1 MKRVTFLTA
10 LVGIVWFA
18 GCVDTESSIEIIE
31 PIRVEGQTC
40 IDGVPIDNELSELL
54 IDEALRLLGGG
65 AALYE
70 GWHNFW
76 VWSKVDGASS
86 WKEVST
92 VYKAGGGD
100 TADYITMTGTYVAPV
115 GCSYDSVLQ
124 WRGGT
129 WWQQHS
135 GSPGD
140 TGYIVTFYTLQ
151 HDTLVLQSGG
161 TIQADWTI
169 TVVASGS
176 LLAILEY
183 HLAYGI
189 QCGMA
194 EEIDSLRLCYNNGD
208 TNVIVATPIYDLVND
223 TLTIQGI
230 DTTRSRANDTLWTVA
245 LMDES
250 GTILSNYVA
259 NAPIALGSTPKINYK
274 LPVAEHVA
282 KH

>member
-1 MKRVTFLTA
+1 MRKIAFLIA
-10 LVGIVWFA
+10 LVGIVWFS
-18 GCVDTESSIEIIE
+18 GCVVTESEIEIVE
-31 PIRVEGQTC
+31 PVIVEGQTC
-40 IDGVPIDNELSELL
+40 IDGIPIDNELSELL
-54 IDEALRLLGGG
+54 IDETLRLMGDG

-92 VYKAGGGD
+92 IYKAGGGD
-100 TADYITMTGTYVAPV
+100 TADYITMAGTYNAPV
-115 GCSYDSVLQ
+115 GCGYDSVLQ

-129 WWQQHS
+129 WWQGHS

-140 TGYIVTFYTLQ
+140 TGYVTTWYTLQ
-151 HDTLVLQSGG
+151 HDTTVLQSGG
-161 TIQADWTI
+161 NIQADWTI

-176 LLAILEY
+176 LLDTLEW

-208 TNVIVATPIYDLVND
+208 TNVVVATPIYDLAND
-223 TLTIQGI
+223 TLTMQGI
-230 DTTRSRANDTLWTVA
+230 DTPRSAANDTLWTVA
-245 LMDES
+245 LMDKD

-259 NAPIALGSTPKINYK
+259 NAYIASGSTPKVNYK
-274 LPVAEHVA
+274 LPVSEH
-282 KH
+282 